1 MQEHLPGME
10 AFVRLARQS
19 TSSVLKMNGDAF
31 FETPL
36 FADSNFFSFF
46 SFPLVAGR
54 SEEPLGQ
61 PNAAVVTEDVA
72 IRYFGTR
79 NVLGKA
85 LSLRIN
91 DSLNTFYITAVA
103 KNPPRRSSIAFG
115 IVLSMEFFERNI
127 ASKRFEWINPQ
138 VVTYVKLAPHVSAE
152 SLLPRLRD
160 IESQH
165 VDGQLREAAK
175 FIGHRLHEQYDLQP
189 FADVHLNASVNQWT
203 IPMPK
208 GASNYW
214 YSYTLVAIALLI
226 LLMACANF
234 VNISMADSMRR
245 SKEIGVR
252 RVMGSSR
259 KQLVYQ
265 FIGEAFLPCA
275 LALVVAIGA
284 CYLLLPVFNQLTGKE
299 LALLSDLVKPS
310 AILFVLGI
318 VLFSAVLVGLYPA
331 LIVATS
337 STVDMMNGKMKGLRR
352 NYLARFLL
360 VFQFAL
366 TILLMAGTL
375 TIQSQFNFL
384 TTKDLGY
391 NEENLLKI
399 QLPPGGPKS
408 MSESFRDQLQSRP
421 QIISVSGSSGAFESG
436 YFDNVQ
442 TGNKHANAIGAA
454 IDELFLP
461 TMGIQLSKG
470 ENFHSGALNEGI
482 LINETLAN
490 ALGLDDPIG
499 ETVSLASARESTKI
513 IGVMK
518 DFNYWPLQAD
528 VKPLFYYYQGGSQ
541 RELWIRAASG
551 KLSEAIPVIAEVY
564 KKLVDDYPFTY
575 QVLEESN
582 YRAYSQEAGWKQ
594 ILAYGSAIAIFISGI
609 GLFSFTAVSVVKR
622 TKEIGMRKILGAS
635 GFSIVALFVGD
646 FFPMLCFSIV
656 LSVPVACLC
665 AGKWLQSFA
674 NRISLEWWLFIV
686 PSIIAI
692 AIATLTITAY
702 TALSLRN
709 PVEALRKE

>member
-1 MQEHLPGME
+1 
-10 AFVRLARQS
+10 
-19 TSSVLKMNGDAF
+19 
-31 FETPL
+31 
-36 FADSNFFSFF
+36 
-46 SFPLVAGR
+46 
-54 SEEPLGQ
+54 
-61 PNAAVVTEDVA
+61 
-72 IRYFGTR
+72 
-79 NVLGKA
+79 
-85 LSLRIN
+85 
-91 DSLNTFYITAVA
+91 
-103 KNPPRRSSIAFG
+103 
-115 IVLSMEFFERNI
+115 
-127 ASKRFEWINPQ
+127 
-138 VVTYVKLAPHVSAE
+138 
-152 SLLPRLRD
+152 
-160 IESQH
+160 
-165 VDGQLREAAK
+165 
-175 FIGHRLHEQYDLQP
+175 
-189 FADVHLNASVNQWT
+189 
-203 IPMPK
+203 
-208 GASNYW
+208 
-214 YSYTLVAIALLI
+214 
-226 LLMACANF
+226 
-234 VNISMADSMRR
+234 
-245 SKEIGVR
+245 
-252 RVMGSSR
+252 
-259 KQLVYQ
+259 
-265 FIGEAFLPCA
+265 
-275 LALVVAIGA
+275 
-284 CYLLLPVFNQLTGKE
+284 
-299 LALLSDLVKPS
+299 
-310 AILFVLGI
+310 
-318 VLFSAVLVGLYPA
+318 
-331 LIVATS
+331 
-337 STVDMMNGKMKGLRR
+337 
-352 NYLARFLL
+352 

-408 MSESFRDQLQSRP
+408 MSESFRNQLQSRP
-421 QIISVSGSSGAFESG
+421 QIVSVSGSSGAFESG
-436 YFDNVQ
+436 YFDNLQ

-454 IDELFLP
+454 IDEFFLP

-541 RELWIRAASG
+541 SELWIRAASG
-551 KLSEAIPVIAEVY
+551 KLSEAIPVIAEAY

-609 GLFSFTAVSVVKR
+609 GLFGFTAVSVVKR

-646 FFPMLCFSIV
+646 FFPMLFFSIV

-665 AGKWLQSFA
+665 ASKWLQSFA